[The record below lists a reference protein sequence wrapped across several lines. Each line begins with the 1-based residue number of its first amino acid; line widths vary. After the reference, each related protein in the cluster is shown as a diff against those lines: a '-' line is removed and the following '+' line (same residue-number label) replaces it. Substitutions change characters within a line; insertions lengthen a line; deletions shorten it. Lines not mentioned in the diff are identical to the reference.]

1 MLIGVATPQMVCT
14 WQIQAVH
21 ILYTLGLQSPL
32 TCHIDI
38 LSVSYKYNNL
48 LATHTTPVDVFQ
60 LYLILQLHFHKAIN
74 VHKK

>member
-1 MLIGVATPQMVCT
+1 MITICNVNMLIGVATPQMVCT

-48 LATHTTPVDVFQ
+48 LATHTTPRCIPTLPNSTIAFP
-60 LYLILQLHFHKAIN
+60 
-74 VHKK
+74 